1 MIRISAGC
9 SPSNESIAC
18 GSTFLKAPSERF
30 DTEDMNRRTISTV
43 AAILAIATVTASC
56 SRSARPPEVVLE
68 AHWQCD
74 VQRLT
79 FQDLSA
85 LNAELETRITTAGM
99 TMDEYDGFK
108 EQLNLSADLRSA
120 VEQEYEEYCL
130 E

>member
-1 MIRISAGC
+1 M
-9 SPSNESIAC
+9 
-18 GSTFLKAPSERF
+18 
-30 DTEDMNRRTISTV
+30 
-43 AAILAIATVTASC
+43 
-56 SRSARPPEVVLE
+56 VLE

>member
-1 MIRISAGC
+1 
-9 SPSNESIAC
+9 
-18 GSTFLKAPSERF
+18 
-30 DTEDMNRRTISTV
+30 MNRTSISTV

-56 SRSARPPEVVLE
+56 SQSARPPEVVLE

-79 FQDLSA
+79 FKDLSA

-99 TMDEYDGFK
+99 TIDEYDGFK
-108 EQLNLSADLRSA
+108 EQLNASADLRSA